1 MTTISL
7 RTITVALLTTLLL
20 SGCVYRLAIQQGNIA
35 ELEDVEQVKVG
46 MTPSQVRFLLGTP
59 LVDDPFNDNRWDYVF
74 QSRVGR
80 NKPVTRQFMTV
91 YFEDGKVS
99 RIETPDLP
107 PKEGDQSS
115 DDSEDTESEEADETA

>member
-1 MTTISL
+1 MNSARKLVLISML
-7 RTITVALLTTLLL
+7 ATLTVAP
-20 SGCVYRLAIQQGNIA
+20 GCVYRLAVQQGNIA

-59 LVDDPFNDNRWDYVF
+59 LVDDPFNDDRWDYVF

-80 NKPVTRQFMTV
+80 NEPMTRQFMTV

-99 RIETPDLP
+99 RLERPDPP
-107 PKEGDQSS
+107 PKENTEDEGD
-115 DDSEDTESEEADETA
+115 AN